1 MTNHIQTLKRFNAW
15 RRGDDVIEQP
25 NPKAVGQAI
34 DAVIEHLAAL
44 ERDRDE
50 WKAEVDMRSKEIDIW
65 KNECKILR
73 IELRKAD
80 GAHEENTIKF
90 LEYRA
95 EIESLRDQLGIA
107 KKNWLN

>member
-1 MTNHIQTLKRFNAW
+1 MNQHIQTLQRFNAW

-25 NPKAVGQAI
+25 EPRAIGQAI
-34 DAVIEHLAAL
+34 DAVLDHISELDK
-44 ERDRDE
+44 DRDD
-50 WKAEVDMRSKEIDIW
+50 WKAEAEMRSKEIEIW

-80 GAHEENTIKF
+80 GAHEENVVTF
-90 LEYRA
+90 LELRA

-107 KKNWLN
+107 KKDWLN